1 MIRKSRVEMEE
12 KQSAE
17 AGKEQVLERVT
28 IGPEVKRML
37 RDYYR
42 VTGVPVGIY
51 DAGGILI
58 ESFSYGAEGF
68 SGLNYCER
76 CKLCSERWLNE
87 CMKSDADAFEAAMTS
102 GKPYIYACT
111 KGFYE
116 AVIPIRSGE
125 DTVLYLM
132 IGQVRPPESD
142 PEGGS
147 ALFHKYACETREDFD
162 VRTAQ
167 AAYEEMDCM
176 DLETFESHVRLL
188 ELCAQKIGAD
198 EFVRRSQRSVS
209 AGVMRYVA
217 ANLYNPI
224 TVNDAAEALNY
235 SVSYLSHAIA
245 REMGTTFTRYVNAC
259 RVAEAKRLLRL
270 TNMNV
275 EKIAAML
282 QYNGVAYFV
291 RQFKREAGMTCT
303 EYRELR
309 GSRKK

>member
-1 MIRKSRVEMEE
+1 ME
-12 KQSAE
+12 
-17 AGKEQVLERVT
+17 RII

-37 RDYYR
+37 RDFYR
-42 VTGVPVGIY
+42 ITGVPIGIY
-51 DAGGILI
+51 DPGGMLI
-58 ESFSYGAEGF
+58 ELFSCPEDGF
-68 SGLNYCER
+68 SGLNFCER
-76 CKLCSERWLNE
+76 CKLCSQRWSGE
-87 CMKSDADAFEAAMTS
+87 CMKCDNDAFDAARTS
-102 GKPYIYACT
+102 GNAYIYKCT
-111 KGFYE
+111 KGFFE
-116 AVIPIRSGE
+116 AVVPIRSGE

-142 PEGGS
+142 PEGGR
-147 ALFHKYACETREDFD
+147 ALYRKYACEPREDFD
-162 VRTAQ
+162 EDAAQ
-167 AAYEEMDCM
+167 IAYEEMDCM
-176 DLETFESHVRLL
+176 DAETFGAHVRML

-198 EFVRRSQRSVS
+198 EFLRRSQRSVS

-217 ANLYNPI
+217 ANLYHAI

-245 REMGTTFTRYVNAC
+245 REMGTTFTHYVNAC

-275 EKIAAML
+275 EKIAHLL
-282 QYNGVAYFV
+282 QYNDVAYFV

-309 GSRKK
+309 GSPKRKPR

>member
-1 MIRKSRVEMEE
+1 
-12 KQSAE
+12 
-17 AGKEQVLERVT
+17 
-28 IGPEVKRML
+28 ML

-42 VTGVPVGIY
+42 VTKVPVGIY
-51 DAGGILI
+51 DAGGMLI
-58 ESFSYGAEGF
+58 ESFSYLAEAF
-68 SGLNYCER
+68 SGLSYCER
-76 CKLCSERWLNE
+76 CKLCSTRWLNE
-87 CMKSDADAFEAAMTS
+87 CVRSDNDAFDTARMS
-102 GKPYIYACT
+102 GKPYIYECA

-116 AVIPIRSGE
+116 AVVPIRSGE
-125 DTVLYLM
+125 DTVLFLM

-142 PEGGS
+142 PEGGR
-147 ALFHKYACETREDFD
+147 ALFRRYACETREDFD
-162 VRTAQ
+162 ENLAQ
-167 AAYEEMDCM
+167 TAYEEMDRM
-176 DLETFESHVRLL
+176 DAETFEAHVRML

-224 TVNDAAEALNY
+224 TVNDTAEALNY

-245 REMGTTFTRYVNAC
+245 REMGTTFTRYLNAC

-270 TNMNV
+270 TNMKV
-275 EKIAAML
+275 EKIASML
-282 QYNGVAYFV
+282 QYNDVAYFV

>member
-1 MIRKSRVEMEE
+1 
-12 KQSAE
+12 
-17 AGKEQVLERVT
+17 
-28 IGPEVKRML
+28 
-37 RDYYR
+37 
-42 VTGVPVGIY
+42 
-51 DAGGILI
+51 
-58 ESFSYGAEGF
+58 
-68 SGLNYCER
+68 
-76 CKLCSERWLNE
+76 
-87 CMKSDADAFEAAMTS
+87 
-102 GKPYIYACT
+102 
-111 KGFYE
+111 
-116 AVIPIRSGE
+116 
-125 DTVLYLM
+125 M
-132 IGQVRPPESD
+132 IGQVRPPESA
-142 PEGGS
+142 PEGGR
-147 ALFHKYACETREDFD
+147 ALFRKYACEAREDFD
-162 VRTAQ
+162 ENTAQ
-167 AAYEEMDCM
+167 TAYEEMDRM
-176 DLETFESHVRLL
+176 DAETFEAHVRML

-275 EKIAAML
+275 EKIASML

-309 GSRKK
+309 GNQKK

>member
-1 MIRKSRVEMEE
+1 
-12 KQSAE
+12 
-17 AGKEQVLERVT
+17 
-28 IGPEVKRML
+28 ML
-37 RDYYR
+37 RDYFR

-51 DAGGILI
+51 DAGGMLI
-58 ESFSYGAEGF
+58 ESFSYQADGF

-76 CKLCSERWLNE
+76 CKLCSPRWLDE
-87 CMKSDADAFEAAMTS
+87 CMRSDNDAFAATKTS
-102 GKPYIYACT
+102 GKPYIYECA

-116 AVIPIRSGE
+116 AVVPIRSGE
-125 DTVLYLM
+125 NTVLFLM
-132 IGQVRPPESD
+132 IGQVRPPESA
-142 PEGGS
+142 PEGGR
-147 ALFHKYACETREDFD
+147 ALFRKYACEAREDFD
-162 VRTAQ
+162 ENTAQ
-167 AAYEEMDCM
+167 TAYEEMDRM
-176 DLETFESHVRLL
+176 DAETFEAHVRML

-275 EKIAAML
+275 EKIASML
-282 QYNGVAYFV
+282 QYNDVAYFV

-309 GSRKK
+309 GNQKK